1 MALIVKGKGTRLVQ
15 ALQKDVRNTL
25 RLSSGAAVFK
35 LSVDSE
41 SREMQVVVKDVQRDS
56 ISRGIIHLT
65 LQEVKDDDIIRIMV
79 PVEFHGE
86 PDCVNKKRS
95 SLMTPMMNLEVYAKP
110 ADIPDHI
117 HVDISQMTDN
127 DKIVVGDLQLPAGVS
142 THLPADA
149 LIATT
154 FHMRAVSIDVP
165 TTAEVAA
172 VPEAGAEGVA
182 KEGEPAAAG
191 AAVAAPDKGKAPEK
205 AKAPEKG
212 KDKK

>member
-25 RLSSGAAVFK
+25 RASAGAAVFK
-35 LSVDSE
+35 LLVDSE
-41 SREMQVVVKDVQRDS
+41 SREVQVVVKDVQRDS

-117 HVDISQMTDN
+117 HVDISAMTDN

-154 FHMRAVSIDVP
+154 FHMRAVSLDVP
-165 TTAEVAA
+165 TTAEAAA
-172 VPEAGAEGVA
+172 VPEAGAEGEV

-191 AAVAAPDKGKAPEK
+191 AAAAAPEK